1 MASGLARVSRTS
13 GSRRNPGSGPRI
25 HISDGVLS
33 SFCATCAGPLDGGAV
48 IVGSQ
53 LCCSVEC
60 GRLAERR
67 GVSIRLSQVDAQP
80 HNAETPARR
89 GGATLVLGRFKRK

>member
-1 MASGLARVSRTS
+1 MATGLTRVSRRS
-13 GSRRNPGSGPRI
+13 GSRRNLGLGPRI
-25 HISDGVLS
+25 HISEDVLS

-67 GVSIRLSQVDAQP
+67 GLSITIGHIDSQTW
-80 HNAETPARR
+80 NAENVARR
-89 GGATLVLGRFKRK
+89 GGAPL

>member
-1 MASGLARVSRTS
+1 MTTRVTHVSRS
-13 GSRRNPGSGPRI
+13 AGSRRNLGLGPRI
-25 HISDGVLS
+25 HISEEVLS
-33 SFCATCAGPLDGGAV
+33 SFCATCAGPLDGGTV

-67 GVSIRLSQVDAQP
+67 GLSITIGHIDSQTW
-80 HNAETPARR
+80 NAGNAAVR
-89 GGATLVLGRFKRK
+89 GGATPNARPI

>member
-1 MASGLARVSRTS
+1 MATGLMRAARRS
-13 GSRRNPGSGPRI
+13 GSRRNLGSGPRI
-25 HISDGVLS
+25 HLSDAALS
-33 SFCATCAGPLDGGAV
+33 SFCATCAGPLDGGTV

-67 GVSIRLSQVDAQP
+67 GLSIRVGHSDSQP
-80 HNAETPARR
+80 WNAESLARR
-89 GGATLVLGRFKRK
+89 SGAPSEARSI

>member
-1 MASGLARVSRTS
+1 MATGLTRVSRTS
-13 GSRRNPGSGPRI
+13 GSRRNPGLGPRI
-25 HISDGVLS
+25 HISKDVLS

-67 GVSIRLSQVDAQP
+67 GLSIRSGHIDAQP
-80 HNAETPARR
+80 
-89 GGATLVLGRFKRK
+89 

>member
-1 MASGLARVSRTS
+1 MTTGLTRVPRPS
-13 GSRRNPGSGPRI
+13 GSQRNPRLGPHI
-25 HISDGVLS
+25 HPSEDVLS
-33 SFCATCAGPLDGGAV
+33 SFCATCAGPLDGGAI

-67 GVSIRLSQVDAQP
+67 GLSIGIGQIDAQRWRAESLP
-80 HNAETPARR
+80 RRDGAPSNARP
-89 GGATLVLGRFKRK
+89 F

>member
-1 MASGLARVSRTS
+1 MATGLTPAVQRS
-13 GSRRNPGSGPRI
+13 GSRRNLGSGSRI
-25 HISDGVLS
+25 HVSEDALS

-60 GRLAERR
+60 SRLAERR
-67 GVSIRLSQVDAQP
+67 GLSVRVGHIDSQP
-80 HNAETPARR
+80 WNAESFGEA
-89 GGATLVLGRFKRK
+89 